1 MYDVTL
7 WRVRENI
14 VAVESKKYY
23 YVFSA
28 CAIIC
33 ALVDRCVNVRVCVC
47 ITSVIQHEKYMRRII
62 LPVVWFIII
71 IIIIIIIISCYT
83 LWDIGRQQNV
93 AILSYC
99 GLVGWTIFFH
109 ITL

>member
-1 MYDVTL
+1 M
-7 WRVRENI
+7 
-14 VAVESKKYY
+14 
-23 YVFSA
+23 
-28 CAIIC
+28 
-33 ALVDRCVNVRVCVC
+33 NVRVCVC
-47 ITSVIQHEKYMRRII
+47 ITLVIQHEKYMHRII

-71 IIIIIIIISCYT
+71 IIISCYT
-83 LWDIGRQQNV
+83 LRDIGRQQNV